1 MANQTPSSQRFT
13 RGALALVLVLLISVG
28 VLGLG
33 DYLGPTSDTASPATS
48 SSATSSAS
56 QSPSADTELLEFR
69 SYEKLMDHC
78 AKHGDEVGCDS
89 PEAYVAAANE
99 VIHDPQV
106 LHRIQK
112 EDGDDA
118 YFLPRTGE
126 FVVVS
131 SKGYLRTYFITDQDY
146 FERQ

>member
-33 DYLGPTSDTASPATS
+33 NYWGSTPDTASPT
-48 SSATSSAS
+48 TSSAS

-69 SYEKLMDHC
+69 SYEKLMDHF